1 MVLKKFQIKV
11 FPKNDGKSR
20 TIEIL
25 AADNKAAWGL
35 FDIEGPNNKD
45 TEFALIVGVK

>member
-11 FPKNDGKSR
+11 FPKNDGKSK

-25 AADNKAAWGL
+25 AADNKAAWEL
-35 FDIEGPNNKD
+35 FDITGLNNED
-45 TEFALIVGVK
+45 TEFALIVGIE